1 MGDINYEQQ
10 RDAELTLAE
19 YRTQISALI
28 KTKQWRW
35 IKTAAY
41 PLGKHSCDAHWNIVI
56 GEFSIA
62 QFTLIQMPGCCGICI
77 STSAQFLQRMVGRWY
92 MALRIPVLEIQCS

>member
-28 KTKQWRW
+28 KQNNGDGLKRRH
-35 IKTAAY
+35 I
-41 PLGKHSCDAHWNIVI
+41 H
-56 GEFSIA
+56 
-62 QFTLIQMPGCCGICI
+62 
-77 STSAQFLQRMVGRWY
+77 
-92 MALRIPVLEIQCS
+92 